1 MEILNYLNDK
11 MNIDYIIV
19 LIVFLSGYFQELYLC
34 GLVFSKSNPRYDA
47 AIKTLLVSFVV
58 GSIYIYFMYR
68 NDRTVP
74 VPYVKYFISYF
85 VATSLYDLAVKP
97 VRNLIKKLVDKY
109 TGGDNEGQ
117 Q

>member
-1 MEILNYLNDK
+1 MDILNYLNDK
-11 MNIDYIIV
+11 LNIDFIIV
-19 LIVFLSGYFQELYLC
+19 LLVFLSGYFQEQYLC
-34 GLVFSKSNPRYDA
+34 GWILSKIPRYDA

-58 GSIYIYFMYR
+58 SSVYIYFMYR
-68 NDRTVP
+68 NDRTVA

-97 VRNLIKKLVDKY
+97 VRDLIKKWVDKY
-109 TGGDNEGQ
+109 TGGRDDQ